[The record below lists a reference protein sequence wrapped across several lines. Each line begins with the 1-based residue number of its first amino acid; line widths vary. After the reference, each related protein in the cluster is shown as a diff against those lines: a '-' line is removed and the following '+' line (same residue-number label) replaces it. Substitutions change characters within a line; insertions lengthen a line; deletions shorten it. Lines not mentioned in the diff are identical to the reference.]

1 VRRQP
6 IGAGFYASALAA
18 ATVKL
23 RVPPDDRLR
32 TLLTAGDAIAE
43 KLRTVTTSLV
53 DPPASVNQ
61 WWVQA
66 GIPLVLIEA
75 PFTERFIASLDPPT
89 KLGITSPDD
98 HNSLALHHFSH
109 IEYQGQRAPVWT
121 LFYSDN
127 ISTGQL
133 RLLRIHLWR
142 LHNEREVLRLVLNAC
157 LQKQIEPAQ
166 PALRDY
172 LACQSARLRQAKRHG
187 LPQADLLAQAYAHD
201 ALVNASQISLLSQI
215 LSGVSHGMAKSV
227 ELTSR
232 NVSPAPAAYIK
243 KDTIEVVTGPGKMEH
258 YVIPVGTHLMTLGPL
273 GIITYLAS
281 SVLVHAPP
289 IWPYFVFCGVFLVG
303 AVLYFTAQKRP
314 EYGEQSRVVKG
325 RAVRS
330 RKTK

>member
-1 VRRQP
+1 VVHEGPSVAHLTPLYRRFVAFGQAQWGGAVARMDVGFKVRGRYTTGVPTGRILP
-6 IGAGFYASALAA
+6 IPEVTALAA

-53 DPPASVNQ
+53 DPPVSVNQ

-89 KLGITSPDD
+89 KLGIISPDD

-127 ISTGQL
+127 ISTEQL

-227 ELTSR
+227 ELTL
-232 NVSPAPAAYIK
+232 AI
-243 KDTIEVVTGPGKMEH
+243 
-258 YVIPVGTHLMTLGPL
+258 HLGLVAGRR
-273 GIITYLAS
+273 AS
-281 SVLVHAPP
+281 N
-289 IWPYFVFCGVFLVG
+289 
-303 AVLYFTAQKRP
+303 KRC
-314 EYGEQSRVVKG
+314 S
-325 RAVRS
+325 
-330 RKTK
+330 